1 MFSSTKQTTCVETKT
16 VPSPHDR
23 KNYRGTGFASTGRP
37 PPPTSGGDSHRRQ
50 GRASERARSLVPR
63 GEVPRQRGGRPS
75 RRGASS
81 YVSDESTSSGSTS
94 APYRHLKYQSGV
106 SGGGVFRPSFTF
118 RCVARVGGGWGGGRR
133 PRKPSRGKESE
144 RKTHRR
150 HEEEPKKKSRKK
162 SRKEPTCNQRV
173 CAGNPKTRSSREKKT
188 QRRSRKR
195 EDVEGSRQLG
205 PEPRTLR
212 GGSPQ
217 RRGGAFSGP
226 GTLVPF
232 CPVHAYLPRVE
243 SLPAGHEDD
252 HVANTS
258 SVGDTDAGSI
268 HAVAPSPA
276 RAPRT
281 FPGL

>member
-118 RCVARVGGGWGGGRR
+118 RCVARVGGGVGGVGDAQENRAGGKR
-133 PRKPSRGKESE
+133 AKEKRTEDTRKNPKRSQE
-144 RKTHRR
+144 RKAEKNQPATKGCAQGT
-150 HEEEPKKKSRKK
+150 PKPEAAEKRKH
-162 SRKEPTCNQRV
+162 SVEVEKE
-173 CAGNPKTRSSREKKT
+173 KT
-188 QRRSRKR
+188 
-195 EDVEGSRQLG
+195 
-205 PEPRTLR
+205 
-212 GGSPQ
+212 
-217 RRGGAFSGP
+217 
-226 GTLVPF
+226 
-232 CPVHAYLPRVE
+232 
-243 SLPAGHEDD
+243 
-252 HVANTS
+252 
-258 SVGDTDAGSI
+258 
-268 HAVAPSPA
+268 
-276 RAPRT
+276 
-281 FPGL
+281 

>member
-16 VPSPHDR
+16 VPTRPQELPRD
-23 KNYRGTGFASTGRP
+23 GFCVNGPAPAT
-37 PPPTSGGDSHRRQ
+37 HIWRRLPSKA
-50 GRASERARSLVPR
+50 GASERAGQVSGAQGGSPAPTRWPAVSERGVVLRIRRVHVVGKHIGSLSAL
-63 GEVPRQRGGRPS
+63 EVPVRGVRGRRFPSVVYVPLRRTSRGG
-75 RRGASS
+75 
-81 YVSDESTSSGSTS
+81 
-94 APYRHLKYQSGV
+94 
-106 SGGGVFRPSFTF
+106 GG
-118 RCVARVGGGWGGGRR
+118 GGGRR